1 MPLKRKSSSFV
12 DKAIHKLY
20 NDKLCSEHSILNI
33 VNYFN
38 FFFIIAAIYVYY
50 VSSLPQYQ
58 VNEDDKRFLEI
69 LEIIITSYLGG
80 ELLFR
85 YILYTFFSIT
95 INGREKEFDK
105 YFHRNYKSDIDYHF
119 ITMSGGTGK
128 GVSRSK
134 RQREILT
141 SSVTHYFKFFN
152 NKIEILNIIS
162 ITPFF
167 IELLFPHLRLTYSSY
182 LNWIPSA
189 LRYTRIIRFIYYFA
203 NTRFVEFI
211 KMPSLLQVL
220 KNSIDGL
227 TTVTILVLWCM
238 MYFCGFFFFAETYDC
253 EFNPETEKY
262 YRTISGTN
270 KTEECLVTSI
280 IDSYWWGVVTVA
292 CIGYGDTTPQTA
304 PGKIVVGF
312 TIIFAIM
319 IFPIPSSLL
328 TIEFMEFLV
337 QLKKNETIE
346 NAVKECERKIE
357 KARKK
362 RVKKELKDIIS
373 TRAFSNST
381 NTFLKYYSIQNGHG
395 GHSGMTHMANP
406 RSDTVNITNLFKG
419 NTNNTSHNDNV
430 NSSKEI
436 LSDSTATIKYAMSN
450 RLMSN
455 KDPEIEE
462 LNKIIQDQKNLH
474 KATVSFNDQSSKVGG
489 GNNKDSKY
497 DSLYLSPDFGHSR
510 KNSQGKIEVDMNMGE
525 VKYMS
530 ISEISKE
537 LYKLS
542 MEYYAFCDNEIG
554 EVDEQTGTLY
564 LLMNGLD
571 KTINLVNAINH
582 RKKSAQ

>member
-20 NDKLCSEHSILNI
+20 NDKLCSEHAILNI

-38 FFFIIAAIYVYY
+38 FFFIIAAIYIYF
-50 VSSLPQYQ
+50 VSTLPQYQ
-58 VNEDDKRFLEI
+58 VEKDDKKLLKI

-105 YFHRNYKSDIDYHF
+105 YFHRNYKSDIDYRF

-141 SSVTHYFKFFN
+141 SSVTHYFKFFKS
-152 NKIEILNIIS
+152 KIEIINIIS

-211 KMPSLLQVL
+211 KMSSLLQVL
-220 KNSIDGL
+220 KNSTDGL
-227 TTVTILVLWCM
+227 ITVTILVLWCM

-262 YRTISGTN
+262 FRVVGNT
-270 KTEECLVTSI
+270 TEECLVTSI
-280 IDSYWWGVVTVA
+280 IDSYWWGLVTVA
-292 CIGYGDTTPQTA
+292 CIGYGDTTPMTA
-304 PGKIVVGF
+304 PGKIVVGV

-319 IFPIPSSLL
+319 IFPIPSSIL

-346 NAVKECERKIE
+346 NAIKECEKKIE

-395 GHSGMTHMANP
+395 GHSGMTHIANP
-406 RSDTVNITNLFKG
+406 RSDTVNITNLFNKS
-419 NTNNTSHNDNV
+419 NNINNNANISN
-430 NSSKEI
+430 SKEI
-436 LSDSTATIKYAMSN
+436 LPDSTTTIKYAI
-450 RLMSN
+450 SN
-455 KDPEIEE
+455 KLMENKNPEIDE

-474 KATVSFNDQSSKVGG
+474 KATVSFNDRRDKL
-489 GNNKDSKY
+489 GNEDGKLDPS
-497 DSLYLSPDFGHSR
+497 YLSPEFGHSR

-571 KTINLVNAINH
+571 KTINLVNALNH
-582 RKKSAQ
+582 KKK